1 MKDKNR
7 AIKVIIALIVFF
19 SGFVLPPPG
28 GMTQGGIQ
36 VLGIFLG
43 TLILWLTVAIDWPSV
58 LCMGG
63 LALVTGLDMKGILG
77 SSFGNS
83 TFAFLMF
90 TFLCTYALSETPFIR
105 RCAMAF
111 VTSKW
116 AKKGPWYLAIL
127 FFISI
132 LFVGSFISPT
142 VLFIIY
148 LPIIEEMY
156 HVLQLKKGDSAAS
169 MLMIGLVICCG
180 ISSGMTPIAHVFPL
194 MALGFFQEATK
205 EAITY
210 TQYMAYAIPTG
221 LLSFIGSLLV
231 FRYIMKPDM
240 KALHI
245 KDLDQLKLEKDPMG
259 GQEKKVLGIFAIVVA
274 LWVLPDLTKSI
285 LPSFAGKM
293 KELGTAFPPLLG
305 VVLLSIVSDNGKP
318 LLKFTDGMKQG
329 VPWAALIMAS
339 GTLALGSALSNP
351 EIGLTDQLGKMIA
364 PMAETM
370 APLAMVFVLT
380 LWAAIQTNLSSNMV
394 TVTVVTAIAI
404 PITLATKG
412 SVNTAAVCAIIG
424 TMASFSFAFPPA
436 MPCVAIAGASGW
448 TTAKSLAIYGSIIAF
463 VAVVIAT
470 FIGYPLANILM

>member
-1 MKDKNR
+1 MKDNNR
-7 AIKVIIALIVFF
+7 KLRIFVALVVFF
-19 SGFVLPPPG
+19 SGFVLPEMSGLSRG
-28 GMTQGGIQ
+28 GMQ
-36 VLGIFLG
+36 VMGIFLG
-43 TLILWLTVAIDWPSV
+43 TLILWLTVAIDWPSI

-63 LALVTGLDMKGILG
+63 LALVTGLNMKEILS

-83 TFAFLMF
+83 TFAFLVF
-90 TFLCTYALSETPFIR
+90 TFLCTHALSETPFIR
-105 RCAMAF
+105 RCAMVF

-116 AKKGPWYLAIL
+116 AKKGPWFLAIL

-132 LFVGSFISPT
+132 LLVGSFISPT

-148 LPIIEEMY
+148 LPIIEEIY
-156 HVLQLKKGDSAAS
+156 HVLHLKKGDSAAS

-205 EAITY
+205 EVISY
-210 TQYMAYAIPTG
+210 TQYMAYAIPIG
-221 LLSFIGSLLV
+221 ILSFLASLAI

-240 KALHI
+240 STLQI
-245 KDLDQLKLEKDPMG
+245 KDLDQLQLEEKKMG
-259 GQEKKVLGIFAIVVA
+259 GQEKKVLFVFALVVA

-285 LPSFAGKM
+285 LPGFAGKM
-293 KELGTAFPPLLG
+293 KGLGTAFPPLLG
-305 VVLLSIVSDNGKP
+305 VVALSVLSEEGKP
-318 LLKFTDGMKQG
+318 LLNFSDGMKHG
-329 VPWAALIMAS
+329 IPWAALVMAS

-351 EIGLTDQLGKMIA
+351 EIGLTDQLGKVIA
-364 PMAETM
+364 PVAQTM
-370 APLAMVFVLT
+370 APIAMVFILT

-404 PITLATKG
+404 PITLATQG
-412 SVNTAAVCAIIG
+412 AVNTAAVCAIIG

-448 TTAKSLAIYGSIIAF
+448 TTAKALAIYGSIIAF
-463 VAVVIAT
+463 ASVLIAT